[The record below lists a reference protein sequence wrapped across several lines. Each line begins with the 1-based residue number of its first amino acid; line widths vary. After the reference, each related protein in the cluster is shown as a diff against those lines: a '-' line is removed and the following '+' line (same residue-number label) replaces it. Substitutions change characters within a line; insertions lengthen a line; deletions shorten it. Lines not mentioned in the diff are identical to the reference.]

1 MAQTHESRGQIGFC
15 LLNWIFPDGAWLMQV
30 ADDITHITQLIV
42 RERDSRDMGFWNR
55 MLDCFHP
62 DALIDISW
70 IRGNPQQFVDG
81 SRDMAARGMKATHS
95 LGPVL
100 VTLNGTRAVATVVGS
115 IDIPTELEGKL
126 FHLSAHCQMFYRV
139 EQRTGEWRILGFTAI
154 YRRDALTPVVLGQVV
169 TMPQDLFDR
178 FRPPYRHLAW
188 SQHLLGYEVNMELP
202 GIDRPE
208 TVRAIYHSHYA
219 WLGLPVPD

>member
-1 MAQTHESRGQIGFC
+1 
-15 LLNWIFPDGAWLMQV
+15 MQH
-30 ADDITHITQLIV
+30 ADDITLIAQLIV

-70 IRGNPQQFVDG
+70 IRGNPRQFVDG
-81 SRDMAARGMKATHS
+81 SRDMAARGMKATHA

-100 VTLNGTRAVATVVGS
+100 VTLNGDKAVATVVGS
-115 IDIPTELEGKL
+115 IDIPTELEGKQ
-126 FHLSAHCQMFYRV
+126 FQLSAHCQMFYRV
-139 EQRTGEWRILGFTAI
+139 EQRAGKWRILGFTAI
-154 YRRDALTPVVLGQVV
+154 YRRDELTPVVLGQVV

-188 SQHLLGYEVNMELP
+188 SQHLLGYRVNMELP
-202 GIDRPE
+202 GIDLPE
-208 TVRAIYHSHYA
+208 TVRAVYQSHYD

>member
-1 MAQTHESRGQIGFC
+1 MQNT
-15 LLNWIFPDGAWLMQV
+15 DG
-30 ADDITHITQLIV
+30 ITLVTQLIV

-70 IRGNPQQFVDG
+70 IRGNPQRFVDG
-81 SRDMAARGMKATHS
+81 SRDMAARGMKATHR

-100 VTLNGTRAVATVVGS
+100 VTMNGDKAVATVVGS
-115 IDIPTELEGKL
+115 IDIPTELEGKQ

-139 EQRTGEWRILGFTAI
+139 EHAAGEWRILGLTAI
-154 YRRDALTPVVLGQVV
+154 YRRDELTPVVLGQMV

-178 FRPPYRHLAW
+178 FRPSYRHLAW

-202 GIDRPE
+202 GIDRPD
-208 TVRAIYHSHYA
+208 TVRAVYQSHYS